1 MSGPALLR
9 GPRRSVPRDGSLDV
23 RHLMFTRGNL
33 SVLMVRIANLL
44 AASFCVLCVIVPDG
58 WCDGPFNPCPPT
70 PGPPGPL
77 TVREIIF
84 MAVVFVWLVSALGL
98 FFRSRL
104 AWFGCLLGIGS
115 ATYISGILLMAVV
128 AEALYGPAAG
138 GGTVAWRAL
147 VVRILAPVMM
157 IGTASVPAVICVG
170 LLIGLIKSRKD
181 LRWI

>member
-1 MSGPALLR
+1 
-9 GPRRSVPRDGSLDV
+9 V
-23 RHLMFTRGNL
+23 
-33 SVLMVRIANLL
+33 
-44 AASFCVLCVIVPDG
+44 
-58 WCDGPFNPCPPT
+58 
-70 PGPPGPL
+70 

-84 MAVVFVWLVSALGL
+84 MAVVLVWFVSALGL